1 MVPPIVVQHD
11 GPGSPAST
19 NTLYTF
25 FFGGGVIK
33 GKEEGGINEE
43 IPPICFSLVADVL
56 PCGVLLN
63 APAPF
68 QAQMSAFFP
77 CLTPVISLKSSRPKA
92 AHYIEAL

>member
-11 GPGSPAST
+11 GLGSPAST
-19 NTLYTF
+19 MTHYIHF
-25 FFGGGVIK
+25 WGGVIK